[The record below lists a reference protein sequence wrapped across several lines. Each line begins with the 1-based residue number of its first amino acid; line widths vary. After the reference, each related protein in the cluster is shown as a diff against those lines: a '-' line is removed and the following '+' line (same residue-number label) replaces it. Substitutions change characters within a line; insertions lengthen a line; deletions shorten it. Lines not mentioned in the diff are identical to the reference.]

1 MMKIT
6 GTGSFI
12 PEGKLILTLNILI
25 CFLVLILDVLL
36 TKIISTNVVVEGTL
50 VGTSGPTK
58 TSPLIRSL

>member
-12 PEGKLILTLNILI
+12 PEGKLSLTLNILI
-25 CFLVLILDVLL
+25 CFL
-36 TKIISTNVVVEGTL
+36 TKIISTNVVVEETL
-50 VGTSGPTK
+50 VGTSGPIK